1 MRSAFDGKQTGDAAV
16 KVQRL
21 QRGQA
26 SRTFSLSALGLLYSL
41 PFHPSQ
47 LETSRPLSSRA
58 EDECGSGYCTF
69 LAGRSDPAVQAAA
82 AAAAWLALRPVLA
95 LAGLVAV
102 RPVAVHAAV

>member
-1 MRSAFDGKQTGDAAV
+1 M
-16 KVQRL
+16 KVQQVL
-21 QRGQA
+21 LLA
-26 SRTFSLSALGLLYSL
+26 PAKPARTSQSHFLTVSTWAALFTPVS
-41 PFHPSQ
+41 PSQ
-47 LETSRPLSSRA
+47 LETSPPLSSRA